1 MEFRENIIG
10 VRRKVFPVYFGAF
23 SRQPFVNS
31 QQIDDFF
38 VSRTFR
44 RFRNNGETGKI
55 ASRFS
60 LDREKKATFSQNE
73 CVFIKST
80 MSIKIHL
87 KTWIEAKL
95 IISRAGKFAWW
106 IYFFNSGFFQTA
118 SRLVTGTYFFCNFRI
133 PFVLFLFFCIR
144 ACWLF
149 RIGLG
154 TL

>member
-23 SRQPFVNS
+23 SRRPFVNS

-60 LDREKKATFSQNE
+60 LDREKKATFFPKRMRIYKVDDVNQNLPE
-73 CVFIKST
+73 NLNRSEINYIARWKIRLVNLFFQFRLFSNGFAARYGYVFFLQFSYSVRFVFI
-80 MSIKIHL
+80 
-87 KTWIEAKL
+87 
-95 IISRAGKFAWW
+95 
-106 IYFFNSGFFQTA
+106 
-118 SRLVTGTYFFCNFRI
+118 
-133 PFVLFLFFCIR
+133 FCIR
-144 ACWLF
+144 AC
-149 RIGLG
+149 
-154 TL
+154 